1 MDVSISGGKL
11 RAKIRS
17 VTKLK
22 SMAADDEDDGPPQP
36 DKESIRR
43 DGEMVAWCV
52 RVIHAMIEKE
62 KKKKMISPNEVKASF
77 VSLSLSFFRLL
88 LLFCC
93 CRSNVRKI

>member
-1 MDVSISGGKL
+1 MSISGGKL
-11 RAKIRS
+11 RARIRS

-22 SMAADDEDDGPPQP
+22 SMAADDEDDGPPHP

-62 KKKKMISPNEVKASF
+62 KKKMISPNEVKASF
-77 VSLSLSFFRLL
+77 VSVSLSF
-88 LLFCC
+88 
-93 CRSNVRKI
+93 